1 MEMGAKGGAMILK
14 NSDTSI
20 DDERDDDGANGIPMR
35 ENEASQSMAADS
47 VDEGKINQAEEL
59 LVQDDDSGEGKMD
72 KGELD
77 GQIMTGGD
85 DGIPRV
91 GMVFNSYGEAVTFYK
106 RYAMRVGFG
115 VTIKKSSFTTYGLCR
130 RLVLVCS
137 KEGKAQTK
145 ACYHQSRPSMKTNC
159 EAAFIAKLW
168 GDGLL
173 HVVEAKLEHNHE
185 LNPSEAH
192 LYRCYK
198 NMSSGATKDLA
209 VRSAGREHLPYVGM
223 EFLNSIEEGQL
234 KLAEGDKEAICQF
247 FARMQTKNPNFFYL
261 LDLDMEGHLRNVF
274 WADSRSRSAYNFY
287 GDVVYF
293 DSTYL
298 RNEYKIPLALF
309 VGSNSHGQLVL
320 LGCGLLTDETPGNYL
335 WLFKAWLTCMLENPP
350 NAIITDQSKALQSV
364 VARVIPE
371 ARHRICLSGITRS
384 IPEKLREHTEWKTI
398 HKAMNEVIYNS
409 LKVDE
414 FEEGWRNLTKTYG
427 LEGNEWLNSLYEDRK
442 LWAPVYLKDM
452 FWAGLSTTLYE
463 ECVIPFFE
471 GFIYPETSLQNLLEN
486 YEMILRTKYELEAKA
501 DFDSFHKSPL
511 TVPDSHLGQHMG
523 QQLSEIYTLSMFEKF
538 QHELKATLY
547 CEVSIVK
554 VDGSISTLE
563 VRECA
568 YTEGGNDYKCYE
580 VLYHVDEFQVQCM
593 CGFFQFT
600 GILCRHALR
609 VLIWQQVYQLP
620 SQYILNRWRKDFKLL
635 HALDRF
641 SKDAYD
647 NKQVEQYDS
656 LALRCLHLVEVG
668 MVSDEKYQLALKL
681 IREVERSL
689 LDDNIFQDLH
699 SRLVSSVTRLTG
711 NEENHSTSQ
720 VGIVDG
726 DKTPSSVPSKRR
738 GRPPK
743 KRKESDVEP
752 VNDSSSKKDSLRAPA
767 DGHQSNLF
775 QSSSTA
781 THFGTHDRTQGV
793 IDIMEEVNQNDLA
806 FSSHYG
812 LQSNHQHHL
821 GNQLQSGAT
830 LQSPFGQ
837 QTLGNQSRMQWICQ
851 QMLQEEQTP
860 FGRRTG

>member
-1 MEMGAKGGAMILK
+1 MEMGGKGGEIILK
-14 NSDTSI
+14 
-20 DDERDDDGANGIPMR
+20 DGANFIDERHDEDGANDRAMG
-35 ENEASQSMAADS
+35 ENEASQSITADT
-47 VDEGKINQAEEL
+47 VDEGKIDQTKEL
-59 LVQDDDSGEGKMD
+59 VIHDEDDSVGKMD
-72 KGELD
+72 KAELD
-77 GQIMTGGD
+77 VQGVIGGD

-209 VRSAGREHLPYVGM
+209 VRAAGREHLPYVGM

-234 KLAEGDKEAICQF
+234 KLSEGDKEALHEF
-247 FARMQTKNPNFFYL
+247 FSRMQTKNPSFFYL
-261 LDLDMEGHLRNVF
+261 LDLDMEGNLRNVF
-274 WADSRSRSAYNFY
+274 WADSRSRSAYQYY

-298 RNEYKIPLALF
+298 RNKYNIPLVLF

-320 LGCGLLTDETPGNYL
+320 LGCGLLADETPGNYL
-335 WLFKAWLTCMLENPP
+335 WLFKAWLTCMLERAP
-350 NAIITDQSKALQSV
+350 NVIITDQSKEIQDV
-364 VARVIPE
+364 VAKVLPE
-371 ARHRICLSGITRS
+371 ARHRMCLSDITGS
-384 IPEKLREHTEWKTI
+384 IPEKLRDHTEWKTI
-398 HKAMNEVIYNS
+398 HKAMNEVIYGS

-427 LEGNEWLNSLYEDRK
+427 LEGNEWLNLLYENRK

-452 FWAGLSTTLYE
+452 FWAGLSTALQE
-463 ECVIPFFE
+463 DSVRPFFE
-471 GFIYPETSLQNLLEN
+471 ELIYPETSLQNFLEN
-486 YEMILRTKYELEAKA
+486 YEMVLRTKYELEAKA
-501 DFDSFHKSPL
+501 DFDSFHNSRL
-511 TVPDSHLGQHMG
+511 TGSESHME
-523 QQLSEIYTLSMFEKF
+523 QQLSKIYTLNMFEKF
-538 QHELKATLY
+538 QHELKATIY
-547 CEVSIVK
+547 CQVSLLK
-554 VDGSISTLE
+554 VDGSISTFE
-563 VRECA
+563 VRECT
-568 YTEGGNDYKCYE
+568 YTGGDERNHDKYYE
-580 VLYHVDEFQVQCM
+580 VLYHVGEFEVQCI

-600 GILCRHALR
+600 GILCRHALS
-609 VLIWQQVYQLP
+609 VFSLQQVYEVP

-635 HALDRF
+635 YALECS
-641 SKDAYD
+641 SKDIYG
-647 NKQVEQYDS
+647 NKHIEQYDS
-656 LALRCLHLVEVG
+656 LSKHCLRLVEVG

-681 IREVERSL
+681 VREVERSL
-689 LDDNIFQDLH
+689 LDENIFQDLH

-711 NEENHSTSQ
+711 SDENHAASQ

-726 DKTPSSVPSKRR
+726 DKTPSSVPAKRR

-743 KRKESDVEP
+743 KRKEPEIEP
-752 VNDSSSKKDSLRAPA
+752 LNGSNGKTDSLRASA
-767 DGHQSNLF
+767 DGNQSNMF

-781 THFGTHDRTQGV
+781 SHFGTHDRTHGV

-821 GNQLQSGAT
+821 GNPMQSGTT
-830 LQSPFGQ
+830 LQSHFGQ
-837 QTLGNQSRMQWICQ
+837 QALGSQSRMQWICQ
-851 QMLQEEQTP
+851 QMLQEDQTP